1 MRAKIPVTVATGFL
15 GSGKTTLINH
25 ILTAEHGKKI
35 AVIENEYGEISI
47 DQSLVKQKLGSN
59 EEIFELNN
67 GCICCKV
74 RGDLIRVLEK
84 LLRRKQKMDAILIET
99 TGLADPGPV
108 IQTFFT
114 DDNLKDHLQLD
125 AVLCVVDAKH
135 CLQHIQKDSHG
146 KSVTNEAV
154 QQIAFADK
162 ILLNK
167 VDLVSD
173 IEKADLI
180 RVVKG
185 INSQA
190 QLLECKLNVAPP
202 EIGSILSLRAFDLD
216 RILEANSS
224 FLQTENE
231 VGDEVEPHGHH
242 HQHDCGDTDCKH
254 EHHHHGPGH
263 SQGHQHDTGVTSVAL
278 QKEGTLNAK
287 LVNGWLGE
295 LLQNK
300 GPDLFRSKGILNM
313 GDGHKTVFQGVHNMW
328 QFSSSEEGVGQPWK
342 EGERRINQL
351 VFIGKNLDKHE
362 LEASLNSCFVDS

>member
-114 DDNLKDHLQLD
+114 DDNLKDNLVLD

-135 CLQHIQKDSHG
+135 CLQHITEEHKG
-146 KSVTNEAV
+146 KNTVNEAV
-154 QQIAFADK
+154 QQVAFADR

-167 VDLVSD
+167 VDLVSEK
-173 IEKADLI
+173 EKAT
-180 RVVKG
+180 VVRIIKG

-190 QLLECKLNVAPP
+190 QLIECTLNVSPP
-202 EIGSILSLRAFDLD
+202 DIGSILSLRAFDLD
-216 RILEANSS
+216 RILEADSS
-224 FLQTENE
+224 FLQQLEGGQE
-231 VGDEVEPHGHH
+231 SEHR
-242 HQHDCGDTDCKH
+242 QDCDDADCMH
-254 EHHHHGPGH
+254 EHHDHGSGH
-263 SQGHQHDTGVTSVAL
+263 SHDTGVTSVAL
-278 QKEGTLNAK
+278 QREGTLNPQR
-287 LVNGWLGE
+287 VNAWLGE
-295 LLQNK
+295 LLQSK
-300 GPDLFRSKGILNM
+300 GPDLFRSKGILDM

-328 QFSSSEEGVGQPWK
+328 QFQSSEQGVGQPWK
-342 EGERRINQL
+342 EGEKRVNQL
-351 VFIGKNLDKHE
+351 VFIGRNLVKQE
-362 LEASLNSCFVDS
+362 LEASLASCFLDA